1 MSNIIH
7 WLGVTTVAAP
17 TAVTLLLALLLL
29 VARPPEWFTHRLL
42 QCGISLGLASV
53 AGVFAVMLVGGER
66 DVTVNLGTWV
76 HVPPAYH
83 FQLEFLFDRLSV
95 PFAAL
100 SLLLCGVVGAF
111 AARYMH
117 REPGFHRFFLLFALF
132 ATGMTAAAVAGSVE
146 TLFAGWEL
154 VGLSSVL
161 LIGFF
166 HERPAPVRNGFR
178 VWVVYRTVDAALL
191 LAAVLTH
198 LMVKEH
204 DGDFHHLIG
213 SGAWPYEAARVEPW
227 QAGVIGGLLMVA
239 AAGKSALLP
248 FSGWLPRAMEGPT
261 PSSAVFYGAL
271 SVHLGAFLLL
281 RVSPLFEAYEP
292 LAAVTLT
299 LGLSTAVYAAVVGR
313 VQTDIKSVLSF
324 ASLTQ
329 VGVIVAEI
337 GLIGLLAHHL
347 PDGWVEALWY
357 VPLAH
362 LLGHACLRTLQ
373 FVRAPS
379 LLLDYKAVE
388 NAIGDKLP
396 RPATA
401 PGLAAYRFALD
412 RGHLD
417 ALLDEYVAR
426 PFVALFRFFD
436 RAERAWADW
445 LNGTPGKPTTP
456 PVAGAAR
463 ATAPPSPVPHPSPRV
478 ADSLRESES
487 ELLSESAGHPTD
499 LTETRP

>member
-1 MSNIIH
+1 MSDILY
-7 WLGVTTVAAP
+7 WLGVITVAAP
-17 TAVTLLLALLLL
+17 AAVTLLLAVVLLLG
-29 VARPPEWFTHRLL
+29 RPPEWVTHRLL
-42 QCGISLGLASV
+42 QCGNVLGLAAV
-53 AGVFAVMLVGGER
+53 ACVFVLMLTSGNR

-76 HVPPAYH
+76 HVPPGYH

-100 SLLLCGVVGAF
+100 SLLLCGVIGAF

-132 ATGMTAAAVAGSVE
+132 ATGMTAAALAGSVE

-178 VWVVYRTVDAALL
+178 VWVIYRAADAALL
-191 LAAVLTH
+191 LAAILTH

-204 DGDFHHLIG
+204 DGDFHHLLGIG
-213 SGAWPYEAARVEPW
+213 EWPYETATVEPW
-227 QAGVIGGLLMVA
+227 QALAIGGLLLFA

-248 FSGWLPRAMEGPT
+248 FCGWLPRAMEGPT

-281 RVSPLFEAYEP
+281 RVSPLFEMSAV
-292 LAAVTLT
+292 LASAALT
-299 LGLSTAVYAAVVGR
+299 LGACTAVFAAVVGR

-329 VGVIVAEI
+329 VGVIVGEI
-337 GLIGLLAHHL
+337 GVVGLVSHHL
-347 PDGWVEALWY
+347 PDGWGETLWY
-357 VPLAH
+357 VPLVH

-396 RPATA
+396 RAATA
-401 PGLAAYRFALD
+401 PGLAVYRFALD

-417 ALLDEYVAR
+417 CLLNEYVAR

-436 RAERAWADW
+436 RIEGRWADW
-445 LNGTPGKPTTP
+445 LNGTSDPATP
-456 PVAGAAR
+456 SVGGGLAGRPAA
-463 ATAPPSPVPHPSPRV
+463 SPLSLPHPAP
-478 ADSLRESES
+478 AE
-487 ELLSESAGHPTD
+487 
-499 LTETRP
+499 LTEART

>member
-1 MSNIIH
+1 MNDILY

-17 TAVTLLLALLLL
+17 AAVTMLLALLLL
-29 VARPPEWFTHRLL
+29 LVRPAEWFTHRLL
-42 QCGISLGLASV
+42 QSGNVIGLAAV
-53 AGVFAVMLVGGER
+53 VGVFVLMLVSGER
-66 DVTVNLGTWV
+66 DVKVNLGTWV
-76 HVPPAYH
+76 HVPPGYH
-83 FQLEFLFDRLSV
+83 FQIEFLFDRLSV

-100 SLLLCGVVGAF
+100 SLLLCGVIGAF

-117 REPGFHRFFLLFALF
+117 REPGFHRFFVLFALF
-132 ATGMTAAAVAGSVE
+132 ATGMTTAAVSGSVE

-166 HERPAPVRNGFR
+166 HERAAPVRNGFR
-178 VWVVYRTVDAALL
+178 VWVIYRAADAALL

-198 LMVKEH
+198 LLVKQH
-204 DGDFHHLIG
+204 DGDFHHLLG
-213 SGAWPYEAARVEPW
+213 SGAWPYEVATVEPW
-227 QAGVIGGLLMVA
+227 QAGVIGGLLLFA

-281 RVSPLFEAYEP
+281 RVSPLFEASWP
-292 LAAVTLT
+292 LAAVTLA
-299 LGLSTAVYAAVVGR
+299 LGLGTAVYAAVVGR

-329 VGVIVAEI
+329 VGVIVGQI
-337 GLIGLLAHHL
+337 GLIGLVANHL
-347 PDGWVEALWY
+347 PGGWGETLWY
-357 VPLAH
+357 VPLVH

-401 PGLAAYRFALD
+401 PGLAVYRFALD

-417 ALLDEYVAR
+417 SLLNEYVAR
-426 PFVALFRFFD
+426 PFVAVFRFCD
-436 RAERAWADW
+436 ALEGKWADW
-445 LNGTPGKPTTP
+445 LNGASDPKPP
-456 PVAGAAR
+456 LEGGGLAGRPAAS
-463 ATAPPSPVPHPSPRV
+463 PPSLPHPSP
-478 ADSLRESES
+478 AE
-487 ELLSESAGHPTD
+487 

>member
-1 MSNIIH
+1 MSDAIH

-17 TAVTLLLALLLL
+17 AAVTLLLAAVLLF
-29 VARPPEWFTHRLL
+29 ARPPERFTHRLL
-42 QCGISLGLASV
+42 QCGTVLGLAAV
-53 AGVFAVMLVGGER
+53 AGVFALMLAGNSR
-66 DVTVNLGTWV
+66 DVTVDLGTWV
-76 HVPPAYH
+76 HVPPSYH
-83 FQLEFLFDRLSV
+83 FQLVFLFDRLSV

-100 SLLLCGVVGAF
+100 CLLLCGVIGAF

-132 ATGMTAAAVAGSVE
+132 ATGMTAAALSGSVE

-166 HERPAPVRNGFR
+166 HERSAPVRNGFR
-178 VWVVYRTVDAALL
+178 VWVVYRAADAALL
-191 LAAVLTH
+191 LAAILTH
-198 LMVKEH
+198 LMVSEH
-204 DGDFHHLIG
+204 DGDFHHLVG
-213 SGAWPYEAARVEPW
+213 DGEWPYEGATVEAW
-227 QAGVIGGLLMVA
+227 QAGVIGGLLLFA

-248 FSGWLPRAMEGPT
+248 FCGWLPRAMEGPT

-281 RVSPLFEAYEP
+281 RVSPLFELSGV
-292 LAAVTLT
+292 LASATLA
-299 LGLSTAVYAAVVGR
+299 LGVSTTVFAAVVGR

-329 VGVIVAEI
+329 VGIIVGEI
-337 GLIGLLAHHL
+337 GLVGLVAHRL
-347 PDGWVEALWY
+347 PDRWGETLWY
-357 VPLAH
+357 VPLVH

-396 RPATA
+396 RAATA
-401 PGLAAYRFALD
+401 PGLGVYRFALD

-417 ALLDEYVAR
+417 AVLSEWVAR
-426 PFVALFRFFD
+426 PFVALFRRLD
-436 RAERAWADW
+436 ALEGKWADW
-445 LNGTPGKPTTP
+445 LNGGAKADETLP
-456 PVAGAAR
+456 PAADPPPASR
-463 ATAPPSPVPHPSPRV
+463 EAPEFHPEVPR
-478 ADSLRESES
+478 
-487 ELLSESAGHPTD
+487 
-499 LTETRP
+499 

>member
-1 MSNIIH
+1 MSDLTF

-17 TAVTLLLALLLL
+17 AAVTLLLALLLL
-29 VARPPEWFTHRLL
+29 LARPPEWVTHRLV
-42 QCGISLGLASV
+42 QCGTVVGLAAMS
-53 AGVFAVMLVGGER
+53 GVFVLMLAGGER
-66 DVTVNLGTWV
+66 DVTVNPGTWV
-76 HVPPAYH
+76 HVPPNYH

-100 SLLLCGVVGAF
+100 SLVLCGVIGAF

-117 REPGFHRFFLLFALF
+117 REPGYHRFFLLFALF

-166 HERPAPVRNGFR
+166 HERAAPVRNGFR
-178 VWVVYRTVDAALL
+178 VWVVYRGADAALL

-198 LMVKEH
+198 QTVTEH
-204 DGDFHHLIG
+204 DGDFHHLLG
-213 SGAWPYEAARVEPW
+213 GGAWPYEVATVDPW
-227 QAGVIGGLLMVA
+227 QAGVIGGLLLFA

-248 FSGWLPRAMEGPT
+248 FCGWLPRAMEGPT

-281 RVSPLFEAYEP
+281 RVSPLFEASAV
-292 LAAVTLT
+292 LAAGTLA
-299 LGLSTAVYAAVVGR
+299 LGLCTAAYAAVVGR
-313 VQTDIKSVLSF
+313 VQTDVKSVLSF

-329 VGVIVAEI
+329 VGVIVGEI
-337 GLIGLLAHHL
+337 GLVGLVARPL
-347 PDGWVEALWY
+347 PDGWGEVLWY

-388 NAIGDKLP
+388 NAIGGKLP

-401 PGLAAYRFALD
+401 PGLAVYRFAID

-417 ALLDEYVAR
+417 ALLDECVAR
-426 PFVALFRFFD
+426 PFVALFLSFD
-436 RAERAWADW
+436 RVEGEWADW
-445 LNGTPGKPTTP
+445 LNGT
-456 PVAGAAR
+456 AA
-463 ATAPPSPVPHPSPRV
+463 APPPSPGVGV
-478 ADSLRESES
+478 ARP
-487 ELLSESAGHPTD
+487 AATPPAAPT
-499 LTETRP
+499 EARP

>member
-1 MSNIIH
+1 MLY

-29 VARPPEWFTHRLL
+29 IVRPPEWVTHRLL
-42 QCGISLGLASV
+42 QCGIVVGLA
-53 AGVFAVMLVGGER
+53 AVVGILAIMLATGER
-66 DVTVNLGTWV
+66 DVKVNLGTWV
-76 HVPPAYH
+76 HVPPNYH

-100 SLLLCGVVGAF
+100 CLLLCGVIGAF

-132 ATGMTAAAVAGSVE
+132 ATGMTAAAVSGSVE

-166 HERPAPVRNGFR
+166 HERAAPVRNGFR
-178 VWVVYRTVDAALL
+178 VWVVYRAADAALL
-191 LAAVLTH
+191 LAAILTH

-204 DGDFHHLIG
+204 DGDFHHLLG
-213 SGAWPYEAARVEPW
+213 NGAWPYETATVEPW
-227 QAGVIGGLLMVA
+227 QATVIGGLLLFA

-281 RVSPLFEAYEP
+281 RVSPLFEKSWP
-292 LAAVTLT
+292 LASVTLA
-299 LGLSTAVYAAVVGR
+299 LGLCTAVYAAVVGR

-329 VGVIVAEI
+329 VGIIVGEI
-337 GLIGLLAHHL
+337 GLIGLVANHL
-347 PDGWVEALWY
+347 PVTWGEAMWY
-357 VPLAH
+357 IPLAH
-362 LLGHACLRTLQ
+362 LIGHACLRTLQ

-401 PGLAAYRFALD
+401 AGLGMYRFALD

-417 ALLDEYVAR
+417 AVLDEYVAR

-436 RAERAWADW
+436 RLEGKWADW
-445 LNGTPGKPTTP
+445 LNGTTDPTTAEP
-456 PVAGAAR
+456 GVGAACR
-463 ATAPPSPVPHPSPRV
+463 AAPV
-478 ADSLRESES
+478 
-487 ELLSESAGHPTD
+487 ESAARQAAPTSTG
-499 LTETRP
+499 LSETRP